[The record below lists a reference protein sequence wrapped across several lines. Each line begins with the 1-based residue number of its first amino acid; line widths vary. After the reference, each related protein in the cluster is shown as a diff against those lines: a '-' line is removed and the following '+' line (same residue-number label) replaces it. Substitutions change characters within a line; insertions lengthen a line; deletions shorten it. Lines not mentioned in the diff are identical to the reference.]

1 MTGSPPDCETILA
14 RVAEIYPLL
23 DKTAAES
30 EKARALC
37 PEAVEALHQKGLF
50 RLWVPTECGGYNLG
64 LVSQIRVMVAV
75 ARADMSACW
84 TIMIGNSTIAMM
96 ASGLPDEGLAEV
108 FSEKQLP
115 VAAASLKA
123 SGEAR
128 GVEDGYVVNG
138 HWRFGSGICHA
149 SFIVANCQVVGSEKS
164 LGLAIPIAEVEV
176 HDDWNVAGLS
186 GSGSNSYSVSDVF
199 VPRHRVLSD
208 KPRRGDMVDTVS
220 RLPIEHASVS
230 LGGALRALDEV
241 SLQAV
246 SKYRLW
252 DSFSVASKQSFQ
264 IELGRLQAEWESLY
278 AGVQH
283 SANDMMNSQPNEY
296 RNAAKKLR
304 AVCAHAVERSL
315 AIGGQALR
323 HAGAAAVANDNVLQ
337 RIFRDLTVSAQHAMV
352 ADQAYED
359 WGKAQLQ
366 INHQILH
373 PEDSVKGSAS

>member
-1 MTGSPPDCETILA
+1 MTDSPPDCETILD
-14 RVAEIYPLL
+14 RVEEIYPLL
-23 DKTAAES
+23 DETAAES

-37 PEAVEALHQKGLF
+37 PQAVEALHQKGLF
-50 RLWVPTECGGYNLG
+50 RLWVPTECGGYNLD

-108 FSEKQLP
+108 FSGKQLP

-149 SFIVANCQVVGSEKS
+149 GFIVANCRVVGSEAS
-164 LGLAIPIAEVEV
+164 IGLAIPIAEVEV
-176 HDDWNVAGLS
+176 HDDWYVAGLS

-199 VPRHRVLSD
+199 VPWHRVLSD
-208 KPRRGDMVDTVS
+208 KPLRGDRVDTVS

-264 IELGRLQAEWESLY
+264 IELGRLQAEWDSLY
-278 AGVQH
+278 AGVQY
-283 SANDMMNSQPNEY
+283 SANEMMNSEPTEY

-304 AVCAHAVERSL
+304 AVSAHAVERSL

-359 WGKAQLQ
+359 WGQAQLH
-366 INHQILH
+366 INHQKLH
-373 PEDSVKGSAS
+373 PEGSVKGSAS